1 MIRNGISNHISKEE
15 YDLFGEKTYFR
26 GICEGLVKNI
36 VASGSWFTFCT
47 KVDKKQVDPLS
58 IKNDKGDKLGSLISS
73 EYEYNSY
80 RTAIYKYL
88 LRDFMC
94 YYECP
99 IVKKDYNATGVKN
112 SFNKYLITS
121 NIHVVALWLGISL
134 EDAEAQYG
142 ARLFGIDDMDS
153 EDDLFPYLKL
163 YETKDH
169 VRKVTNPRKDI
180 DLSESGTR
188 IIPIFAL
195 KTGVDILY
203 QLMQGDTYNVEFC
216 KDSGQVRIINT
227 TFNIDKIKEVYE
239 DDYVDLYVKDLYNG
253 DFINNPT
260 LERGYIR
267 IFEMGSSI
275 YDSPLRAINY
285 ARIVS
290 FEKAEPD
297 LAYIYIDIDSV
308 VDTFK
313 DYLYASEIDVKELV
327 DMLDVFKVGTTRSI
341 NNLRLMSLVD
351 IETWVET
358 QQVLLSTVF
367 LRQLSLFMLGNP
379 QWFKGYTGAPKTP
392 IINEEFS
399 FSNNDISSLN
409 DDELAIG

>member
-1 MIRNGISNHISKEE
+1 MMRNGISSYVTKEE
-15 YDLFGEKTYFR
+15 YDLLGEKTYFR
-26 GICEGLVKNI
+26 GICEGLVKTT
-36 VASGSWFTFCT
+36 VTDGSWFTFCT
-47 KVDKKQVDPLS
+47 KADKKQVDILS
-58 IKNDKGDKLGSLISS
+58 IKNDKGDKLGSLILS
-73 EYEYNSY
+73 EYEFCSY

-99 IVKKDYNATGVKN
+99 IVKKDYNATGTKN

-134 EDAEAQYG
+134 EEAKAQYG
-142 ARLFGIDDMDS
+142 ARLLGVDDLEND
-153 EDDLFPYLKL
+153 DDLFPYLKL

-169 VRKVTNPRKDI
+169 VRKVTKPRKDI

-195 KTGVDILY
+195 KEGVDVLY
-203 QLMQGDTYNVEFC
+203 NLLKEDTYDVEFC
-216 KDSGQVRIINT
+216 KDSGQVRTINT
-227 TFNIDKIKEVYE
+227 TFNLDKVKEVYE
-239 DDYVDLYVKDLYNG
+239 DDFINTHAESLYNG

-267 IFEMGSSI
+267 VFEVGSSI

-297 LAYIYIDIDSV
+297 LAYIFVDLDSV

-313 DYLYASEIDVKELV
+313 DYLYTSKIDVKELV
-327 DMLDVFKVGTTRSI
+327 DMLDIFEVGTTRSI

-367 LRQLSLFMLGNP
+367 PRQLSLFMLGNP
-379 QWFKGYTGAPKTP
+379 QWFKGYTGAPKPPVISTETSYSE
-392 IINEEFS
+392 NDM
-399 FSNNDISSLN
+399 SNLD

>member
-1 MIRNGISNHISKEE
+1 MRNGISGYASKEQ
-15 YDLFGEKTYFR
+15 YDLLGEKTYLR
-26 GICEGLVKNI
+26 GICEGLVKNT
-36 VASGSWFTFCT
+36 VMDGSWFTFCT
-47 KVDKKQVDPLS
+47 KADKDRLDILS
-58 IKNDKGDKLGSLISS
+58 IKNDKGDKLGSLIAS
-73 EYEYNSY
+73 EYEFCSY

-99 IVKKDYNATGVKN
+99 IVKRDYNATGVKN

-121 NIHVVALWLGISL
+121 NIHVVALWLGISV

-142 ARLFGIDDMDS
+142 ARLFGVDDLEND
-153 EDDLFPYLKL
+153 DDLFPYLKL

-169 VRKVTNPRKDI
+169 IRKITKPRKDI

-195 KTGVDILY
+195 KAGVDILH
-203 QLMQGDTYNVEFC
+203 QLLQEDTYNVEFC
-216 KDSGQVRIINT
+216 KDSGQVRTINT
-227 TFNIDKIKEVYE
+227 TFNLDKIREVYE
-239 DDYVDLYVKDLYNG
+239 DDYINLYKEELYKGN
-253 DFINNPT
+253 FINNPT

-267 IFEMGSSI
+267 VFEMGSSI
-275 YDSPLRAINY
+275 YDNPLRAINY

-297 LAYIYIDIDSV
+297 LAYIYVDIDSV

-327 DMLDVFKVGTTRSI
+327 DMLDVFEVGTTRSI

-379 QWFKGYTGAPKTP
+379 QWFKGYTGAPKAP
-392 IINEEFS
+392 V
-399 FSNNDISSLN
+399 SSEDYSYSDNGMANLD